1 MVCCGYVLWGFDDD
15 DDDDDET
22 PVNTKPMVN
31 LDDTANNNNTY
42 LAKLAGSIF
51 MPL

>member
-1 MVCCGYVLWGFDDD
+1 MICCGHVLWAFDV
-15 DDDDDET
+15 DDDDET
-22 PVNTKPMVN
+22 PVSTEPMVN